1 MKKGDV
7 FLSSYKKNYA
17 SNCCNSRLKPCGVV
31 PVSKVLKAIDICD
44 IPKCDC
50 AGSVNFQPG
59 NEKYI
64 ANICPNCTL
73 QGSFVSTAFLTSTFN
88 STFVNLPQCITTNKG
103 TILQV
108 TGFGTLTFDELIA
121 QGTFM
126 LQLVENLT
134 GDDQLIFSAFG
145 FDQDGNSI
153 SLSNGQFVPDE
164 NLTVSF
170 CNSCCS
176 PCQRMTNNT
185 SAPFNFG
192 KEINKGFLM
201 VIKNG
206 EIVVKEP

>member
-1 MKKGDV
+1 M
-7 FLSSYKKNYA
+7 SSSKKNYA
-17 SNCCNSRLKPCGVV
+17 SSRCNSRLIPCDVV
-31 PVSKVLKAIDICD
+31 PVSKVLKAIDVCD

-50 AGSVNFQPG
+50 SGSLNFQPD
-59 NEKYI
+59 NDKYI
-64 ANICPNCTL
+64 ANICPNCIL

-88 STFVNLPQCITTNKG
+88 STFVNLPQCISTVKG

-108 TGFGTLTFDELIA
+108 TGFGILTFDEKIA

-134 GDDQLIFSAFG
+134 GDDQLLFSAFG
-145 FDQDGNSI
+145 FDQDGISI
-153 SLSNGQFVPDE
+153 DLSSGQSVPDDL
-164 NLTVSF
+164 LTVYF

-176 PCQRMTNNT
+176 SCQRKTNNT
-185 SAPFNFG
+185 SAAFNLG
-192 KEINKGFLM
+192 KELKKGFVR

>member
-1 MKKGDV
+1 M
-7 FLSSYKKNYA
+7 SSHKRNYA
-17 SNCCNSRLKPCGVV
+17 SSRCNSRLKPCDVV
-31 PVSKVLKAIDICD
+31 PVSKVLKAIDVCD
-44 IPKCDC
+44 IAKCDC

-59 NEKYI
+59 SDKYI

-73 QGSFVSTAFLTSTFN
+73 QGSFVSTAFVTSTFN
-88 STFVNLPQCITTNKG
+88 STFVHLPQCISTTQG

-134 GDDQLIFSAFG
+134 GDDQLLFSAIG

-153 SLSNGQFVPDE
+153 DLSSGQFVPDE
-164 NLTVSF
+164 LLTVSF

-185 SAPFNFG
+185 SAPFNLG
-192 KEINKGFLM
+192 KELNKGFAR
-201 VIKNG
+201 VIING
-206 EIVVKEP
+206 EIVMGEP